1 MLREQTI
8 ENFLKRIQPQDLV
21 ISSNG
26 KLSRELYEL
35 RLKRGEPTNDFYML
49 GSMGCAVSIGL
60 GVALNTKKQVFV
72 LTGDGALLMKLGS
85 LATIAKY
92 KPENLHII
100 VLNNDCHNTTGGQPT
115 NFKEVRSFVESICEV
130 IDVEKGTRDNL
141 GRVNMT
147 PEQIKDAFMAKVR
160 S

>member
-1 MLREQTI
+1 MTREQII
-8 ENFLKRIQPQDLV
+8 EQFLKRIKPNDLV

-26 KLSRELYEL
+26 KISRELYEL
-35 RLKRGEPTNDFYML
+35 RLKKGEPTNDFYML

-72 LTGDGALLMKLGS
+72 ITGDGALLMKLGS
-85 LATIAKY
+85 LATVAKY
-92 KPENLHII
+92 RLPNLHII
-100 VLNNDCHNTTGGQPT
+100 VLNNNCHDTTGGQPT
-115 NFKEVRSFVESICEV
+115 NFKEVRPFVEEHCEV
-130 IDVEKGTRDNL
+130 IDVERGTRDDL

-147 PEQIKDAFMAKVR
+147 PEQIRDAFMAKVR